1 MQTHYVDSLRR
12 LIAAKA
18 ADKPLVLACEDVH
31 WADPSSVGIIEDLL
45 GAMGPR
51 NPVLWL
57 LTLRPRTSPQA
68 DALVEAARSMYG
80 EAAREVPLE
89 PLSSEDSRR
98 LVANLLEIEALTE
111 PVRELI
117 HAKSDG
123 NPFFMEEVMRM
134 LIEQGAIVR
143 EDGRW
148 KPTRA
153 IDDVEIPDNVHGL
166 LVARID
172 TLPPEARRTL
182 LVASVIGR
190 RFSASVLD
198 GVLESA
204 AAT

>member
-1 MQTHYVDSLRR
+1 
-12 LIAAKA
+12 
-18 ADKPLVLACEDVH
+18 
-31 WADPSSVGIIEDLL
+31 
-45 GAMGPR
+45 
-51 NPVLWL
+51 
-57 LTLRPRTSPQA
+57 
-68 DALVEAARSMYG
+68 VEAARSMYG